1 MTAPSQVLK
10 IRRPDD
16 WHLHFRDGDML
27 KTVVPYTSEIYG
39 RAIVMPNLAPP
50 VTTVDAAIAYRQRI
64 LDAVPAGH
72 DFTPLMTCYL
82 TDTLDPNELERGFN
96 EGVFTAAKLYPA
108 NATTN
113 STHGVTSIDAI
124 MPVLERMEKLGMP
137 LLVHGEVTHADIDIF
152 DREARFIET
161 VMEPLRQ
168 RLTSLKV
175 VFEHITTKDAA
186 EYVRDGNEL
195 LAATIT
201 PQHLMFN
208 RNHMLVGGIRPHLY
222 CLPILKRNVHQQA
235 LRELVASGFTRAFL
249 GTDSAPHARHRKE
262 SSCGCAGCF
271 NAPTALGSY
280 ATVFEEMN
288 ALDHFEA
295 FCSLNGPQFYGLP
308 VNETFI
314 ELERM
319 EHLVPESIALED
331 DTLVPFLG
339 GETVRWSV
347 NCINKQYIP
356 QGATMR
362 IEVTIAKTSPLPAG
376 AIDALAGELSRRIQH
391 HFPDNEGNVTVRYAG
406 ANNLSVIGATKEDKE
421 RISEILQ
428 ETWESAD
435 DWFINE

>member
-1 MTAPSQVLK
+1 MTAQPQVLK

-16 WHLHFRDGDML
+16 WHIHLRDGDML

-39 RAIVMPNLAPP
+39 RAIVMPNLVPP

-82 TDTLDPNELERGFN
+82 TDSLDPNEVERGFN

-113 STHGVTSIDAI
+113 SSHGVTSIDAI
-124 MPVLERMEKLGMP
+124 MPVLERMQKLGMP
-137 LLVHGEVTHADIDIF
+137 LLVHGEVTHAEIDIF

-168 RLTSLKV
+168 RLPALKV

-195 LAATIT
+195 IAATIT

-208 RNHMLVGGIRPHLY
+208 RNHMLVGGVRPHLY

-262 SSCGCAGCF
+262 ASCGCAGCF
-271 NAPTALGSY
+271 NAPTALASY

-288 ALDHFEA
+288 ALEHFEA
-295 FCSLNGPQFYGLP
+295 FCSLNGPRFYGLP
-308 VNETFI
+308 VNDTFI
-314 ELERM
+314 ELERKASQV
-319 EHLVPESIALED
+319 EESIALTD
-331 DTLVPFLG
+331 DTLIPFLA
-339 GETVRWSV
+339 GET
-347 NCINKQYIP
+347 
-356 QGATMR
+356 GAFMR
-362 IEVTIAKTSPLPAG
+362 IEVTIAKTTVLPAG
-376 AIDALAGELSRRIQH
+376 ALDALAGELSRRINNT
-391 HFPDNEGNVTVRYAG
+391 FPDNSGAVTVRYAA
-406 ANNLSVIGATKEDKE
+406 ANNLSVMGAAKEDKD

-435 DWFINE
+435 DWFITD

>member
-1 MTAPSQVLK
+1 MRPFFRANENVSAYPLFPAKKTILSRSILMTAPSQVLK

-308 VNETFI
+308 VNESFI
-314 ELERM
+314 ELERV

-347 NCINKQYIP
+347 KN
-356 QGATMR
+356 
-362 IEVTIAKTSPLPAG
+362 
-376 AIDALAGELSRRIQH
+376 
-391 HFPDNEGNVTVRYAG
+391 
-406 ANNLSVIGATKEDKE
+406 
-421 RISEILQ
+421 
-428 ETWESAD
+428 
-435 DWFINE
+435 